1 MKPFSHRRRPVHLGP
16 YPSERLPRLDAVDA
30 LPPGSD
36 SEPLP
41 PRPTEAESP
50 GPTSAAHAY
59 ELYRDL
65 FNGQRHG
72 EVAPEAPTPAE
83 TKLRAPCMNG
93 GFALSVVS
101 TDWKL
106 APDRPLA
113 RRGLLAALR
122 STRGP
127 G

>member
-1 MKPFSHRRRPVHLGP
+1 M
-16 YPSERLPRLDAVDA
+16 
-30 LPPGSD
+30 
-36 SEPLP
+36 P
-41 PRPTEAESP
+41 PRPTEAGAP
-50 GPTSAAHAY
+50 GSTSAAHAC
-59 ELYRDL
+59 ELYREL

-72 EVAPEAPTPAE
+72 EVAPKAPTPAE
-83 TKLRAPCMNG
+83 TKLRAPCLNG

-113 RRGLLAALR
+113 RRGLAAALR
-122 STRGP
+122 TTRGP